1 MFDSYPHFKKGD
13 CVRVTR
19 WWKRGENG
27 IPFGF
32 LDQKYAEVH
41 IVGKVGRIREICTS
55 SYCVMYSKDICGG
68 VIYVPFFALEKVA
81 KPETKNG

>member
-1 MFDSYPHFKKGD
+1 MFDVYPHFKKGD

-32 LDQKYAEVH
+32 LNQKYAEEH
-41 IVGKVGRIREICTS
+41 IVSGKFELRLI
-55 SYCVMYSKDICGG
+55 
-68 VIYVPFFALEKVA
+68 A
-81 KPETKNG
+81 

>member
-1 MFDSYPHFKKGD
+1 MFDMYPHFKKGD

-32 LDQKYAEVH
+32 LNQKYAEEH
-41 IVGKVGRIREICTS
+41 IVSGK
-55 SYCVMYSKDICGG
+55 
-68 VIYVPFFALEKVA
+68 FALRLIA
-81 KPETKNG
+81 